1 MKIKTSRGERIF
13 DATNVI
19 IISALVIVM
28 LYPLWYVLMG
38 SLSSGSLLM
47 QHRGFLLLP
56 LKANLDSYRAMMKN
70 SMIVGGFL
78 NTLIILLSGVS
89 LNMVFTIVMAY
100 FLSRD
105 DIMWKK
111 PMTILVIF
119 TMYFSGGLIPTY
131 LLVSKTL
138 AMNDSW
144 LALIIPG
151 LINTYNLI
159 ILKTAFS
166 NLPKSLIESAMLE
179 GAGHI
184 VTLVKI
190 VVPLAMP
197 SIAVIVLYY
206 AVQHW
211 NSWFDASIY
220 LQTRDKYPLQLVLQE
235 ILVQNDTSSMT
246 AGGDTIDQVMLSDT
260 IKYAVMVSSCM
271 PILVI
276 FPFLQR
282 FFEKGVMIGAVKG

>member
-1 MKIKTSRGERIF
+1 MKIKASRGERIF
-13 DATNVI
+13 DVVNVL
-19 IISALVIVM
+19 IISALVVIM
-28 LYPLWYVLMG
+28 IYPMWYVLMG
-38 SLSSGSLLM
+38 SFSSGSLLM

-56 LKANLDSYRAMMKN
+56 LEANLESYKAMMKN
-70 SMIVGGFL
+70 SMIMGGFV
-78 NTLIILLSGVS
+78 NTCIILVLGVS
-89 LNMVFTIVMAY
+89 LNMIFTIIMAY

-105 DIMWKK
+105 DVMWKK
-111 PMTILVIF
+111 PMTVLVIF

-138 AMNDSW
+138 AMNNSW
-144 LALIIPG
+144 LALIVPG

-184 VTLVKI
+184 VTLVRI

-211 NSWFDASIY
+211 NAWFDASIY
-220 LQTRDKYPLQLVLQE
+220 LRDREKYPLQLVLQE

-246 AGGDTIDQVMLSDT
+246 AGGDTVEQIMLSDT
-260 IKYAVMVSSCM
+260 IKYAVMVSSCV

>member
-89 LNMVFTIVMAY
+89 LNMVFPIVMAY

>member
-1 MKIKTSRGERIF
+1 MKIKVSRGERLF
-13 DATNVI
+13 DVVNVL
-19 IISALVIVM
+19 IISALVVIM
-28 LYPLWYVLMG
+28 IYPMWYVLMG
-38 SLSSGSLLM
+38 SFSSGSLLM

-56 LKANLDSYRAMMKN
+56 LKANLESYEAMMKN
-70 SMIVGGFL
+70 SMIMGGFI
-78 NTLIILLSGVS
+78 NTCIILFLGVS
-89 LNMVFTIVMAY
+89 LNMIFTIIMAY

-105 DIMWKK
+105 DVMLNK
-111 PMTILVIF
+111 PMTVLGIF

-138 AMNDSW
+138 AMNNSW
-144 LALIIPG
+144 LALIVPG

-184 VTLVKI
+184 VTLVRI

-211 NSWFDASIY
+211 NAWFDASIY
-220 LQTRDKYPLQLVLQE
+220 LRDREKYPLQLVLQE

-246 AGGDTIDQVMLSDT
+246 AGGDTVEQIMLSDT
-260 IKYAVMVSSCM
+260 IKYAVMVSSCV

-276 FPFLQR
+276 FPFLQK